1 MKFMQTQPMSRPD
14 NLFKRFFT
22 RFRYCKNCQASIWS
36 ADGDFLASV
45 GFSQPLSSKP
55 DKLNSV
61 LSLHYIILILK
72 GSEGASIEHIMASEL
87 YPKKPMVSDV
97 EGLTVPYPPLC
108 GESVM
113 YLGRTAEGT
122 IALSNFRIFIR
133 YSSSIANVPLGLID
147 TIESRDIFFLYIY
160 CKDARMFR

>member
-1 MKFMQTQPMSRPD
+1 M
-14 NLFKRFFT
+14 
-22 RFRYCKNCQASIWS
+22 
-36 ADGDFLASV
+36 

-55 DKLNSV
+55 DKLYGV

>member
-1 MKFMQTQPMSRPD
+1 MKFMQTQPTSRPD

-36 ADGDFLASV
+36 ADGDFFFWLLWALANHCHQSLINLIV
-45 GFSQPLSSKP
+45 YFHFII
-55 DKLNSV
+55 
-61 LSLHYIILILK
+61 LSLFWK

-113 YLGRTAEGT
+113 YLGRTAEGDHR
-122 IALSNFRIFIR
+122 ALQLPDLHPVLVFNRQCTS
-133 YSSSIANVPLGLID
+133 GG
-147 TIESRDIFFLYIY
+147 
-160 CKDARMFR
+160 